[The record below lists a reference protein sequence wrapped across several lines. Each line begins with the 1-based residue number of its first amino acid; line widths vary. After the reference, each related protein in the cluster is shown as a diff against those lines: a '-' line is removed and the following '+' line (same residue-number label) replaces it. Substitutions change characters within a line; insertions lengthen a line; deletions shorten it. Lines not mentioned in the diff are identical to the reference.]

1 MFSEC
6 DFSSIAALF
15 PLWPV
20 VEAVSKVIHS
30 YTVSIFLTTVIGSFW
45 DQYQV
50 LLGNYTDSQLIPTP
64 STKDLNYCDSTDQTL
79 NISLL

>member
-6 DFSSIAALF
+6 DFSSTAFAVLF

-30 YTVSIFLTTVIGSFW
+30 YTVSILTTVIGSFW

-50 LLGNYTDSQLIPTP
+50 LLGNHTDSQLIPSP
-64 STKDLNYCDSTDQTL
+64 STKDLNYCDLTL